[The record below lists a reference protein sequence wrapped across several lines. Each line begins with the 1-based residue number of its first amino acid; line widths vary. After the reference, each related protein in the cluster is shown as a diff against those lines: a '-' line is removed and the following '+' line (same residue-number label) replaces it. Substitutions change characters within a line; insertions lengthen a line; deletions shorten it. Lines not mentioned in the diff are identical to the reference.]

1 MYIEFANFHLNN
13 ATSCSST
20 DGSVYVQGINPINN
34 GQYPFDYL
42 WSTGDTELSIS
53 NLSVGSYTLTVQD
66 DNGCTAQETIIIE
79 ADEQPDLEATIMR
92 PCKDLTNGV
101 IEVFIF
107 VMDTDTEVVFTWTG
121 PTQLQPIQDGP
132 SSRIENLGP
141 GIYFLTIE
149 DPESGCTIERQYVLE
164 ELELCD
170 DEELAINENNIGY
183 ITSCPDQP
191 TGGLSVYA
199 TGGNPSFNPALECDY
214 SQYNYVWYNS
224 DNEEVSQ
231 SKVHLTSQFAGSYRV
246 EITDACGRMVTGQY
260 IIPEYDRMVLRLESD
275 LACPGMAVAELT
287 VQGTTAPYIY
297 QWSNGGQSETIE
309 GLDEGIYSVTVT
321 DKHGCKQSDSIFVE
335 TYPEMELDFD
345 FVNPCFV
352 KELDDGVPGHNVFN
366 NPSINLSVLIDG
378 IPVENLTYQWDD
390 DNQSNTEDLN
400 DISINEFPPV
410 LSELGLGT
418 TRTFSVTVTDDH
430 GCIKEGSINLYNT
443 AEIEKGSNEEC
454 ACDILVYCGP
464 QDEHVIDLAINYKQ
478 CDVWEEDCRTYSC
491 KCIYP
496 DDPLYDNPKYRSQGA
511 QWPHP
516 LKADFADMLGG
527 FPNDIVC
534 PEAVTKEY
542 DEIISNNCEIELYCP
557 SFNDIGVVSDDAGK
571 LYETINNVDCVWEIE
586 TDISLFRLCEVHA
599 SSCDTIDEILLTVTL
614 PEQGGKIELKSYK
627 HDNETE
633 VFKEEIILQDLSTG
647 MFNFIIDESWF
658 SKSCDIYDDFEIKF
672 EVLVGESKKEF
683 EIDVLP
689 LCPSPEARIPLKDR
703 LSNRSTTYELKE
715 IKVYPN
721 PVTDVCIIESYINQ
735 KIEVKLLNQDGKLIS
750 QFKLAKN
757 EISELDCS
765 NLNNGVYFLN
775 FRSNEYNS
783 TQKIII
789 IHD

>member
-1 MYIEFANFHLNN
+1 MKLSKHILTTLLLLFVTLFSQANIAVRVVADNDMTTGDCMGYIEVIAEGDAGPFEITLIDNDFPNVIWDQSTVNAGSHTFYNLYYGQYTILVTNAYGCETSFTEWISCDCNMYIEFANFHLNN

-335 TYPEMELDFD
+335 TYPEMELDF
-345 FVNPCFV
+345 
-352 KELDDGVPGHNVFN
+352 
-366 NPSINLSVLIDG
+366 
-378 IPVENLTYQWDD
+378 
-390 DNQSNTEDLN
+390 
-400 DISINEFPPV
+400 
-410 LSELGLGT
+410 
-418 TRTFSVTVTDDH
+418 TFSDACFLEGFDGGGVLVQT
-430 GCIKEGSINLYNT
+430 IK
-443 AEIEKGSNEEC
+443 K
-454 ACDILVYCGP
+454 DILEV
-464 QDEHVIDLAINYKQ
+464 VFKQ
-478 CDVWEEDCRTYSC
+478 VKKNLR
-491 KCIYP
+491 
-496 DDPLYDNPKYRSQGA
+496 L
-511 QWPHP
+511 
-516 LKADFADMLGG
+516 M
-527 FPNDIVC
+527 
-534 PEAVTKEY
+534 
-542 DEIISNNCEIELYCP
+542 YCP
-557 SFNDIGVVSDDAGK
+557 YA
-571 LYETINNVDCVWEIE
+571 Y
-586 TDISLFRLCEVHA
+586 
-599 SSCDTIDEILLTVTL
+599 
-614 PEQGGKIELKSYK
+614 
-627 HDNETE
+627 
-633 VFKEEIILQDLSTG
+633 LQRQ
-647 MFNFIIDESWF
+647 
-658 SKSCDIYDDFEIKF
+658 
-672 EVLVGESKKEF
+672 EF
-683 EIDVLP
+683 L
-689 LCPSPEARIPLKDR
+689 
-703 LSNRSTTYELKE
+703 
-715 IKVYPN
+715 
-721 PVTDVCIIESYINQ
+721 
-735 KIEVKLLNQDGKLIS
+735 
-750 QFKLAKN
+750 
-757 EISELDCS
+757 
-765 NLNNGVYFLN
+765 
-775 FRSNEYNS
+775 
-783 TQKIII
+783 
-789 IHD
+789 